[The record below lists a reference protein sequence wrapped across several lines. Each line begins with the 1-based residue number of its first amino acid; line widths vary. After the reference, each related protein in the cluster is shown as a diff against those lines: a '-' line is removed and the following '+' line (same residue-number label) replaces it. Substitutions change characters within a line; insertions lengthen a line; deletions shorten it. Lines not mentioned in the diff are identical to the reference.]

1 MGIYM
6 YIFRW
11 LLRVFVV
18 VVAAAVA
25 VGREEE
31 GG

>member
-1 MGIYM
+1 MGRYM

-18 VVAAAVA
+18 VVAAVV